1 MSLSPLVFTGVSQF
15 SSDFQTILDRAVR
28 IAQIPVQVL
37 QNRDADVLQQK
48 TLLGGLAA
56 SVASLAASLEAL
68 GDTAASRALAA
79 SSSNASVVTVLN
91 MGASSAAA
99 YTIDSITSIAVAAS
113 ERTLTGYADS
123 AATPVSANGTMK
135 LTVGSEEF
143 VFTLTNNTLV
153 GLRDKI
159 NALGAGVT
167 ASILTTADGNYL
179 FVSVNATGATPLAL
193 HDDPGGANT
202 SLLTA
207 TNPGSNAVFQ
217 LNGIAIEQSS
227 NLVNSVIPGL
237 TFTLLAESAA
247 PVTLSLETDRSKLSA
262 ALQNFVSAY
271 NHTRAQVSAQVGPAA
286 GLLSGHVVVR
296 QLQAELRNVA
306 SYRAS
311 EGEIRGLADLGI
323 SFDSAGKAS
332 FDSGALNGL
341 AQSALEDAFSFLGS
355 ANQGLGGFSLKL
367 RQYSDPI
374 SGLIRS
380 EQNGLD
386 RVDRALQAQMDALAA
401 RIDVMRRGLARK
413 LQEADA
419 LLARLEAQQT
429 TLKASL
435 LGLNHVLYGRN
446 DD

>member
-1 MSLSPLVFTGVSQF
+1 
-15 SSDFQTILDRAVR
+15 
-28 IAQIPVQVL
+28 
-37 QNRDADVLQQK
+37 
-48 TLLGGLAA
+48 
-56 SVASLAASLEAL
+56 
-68 GDTAASRALAA
+68 
-79 SSSNASVVTVLN
+79 
-91 MGASSAAA
+91 
-99 YTIDSITSIAVAAS
+99 
-113 ERTLTGYADS
+113 
-123 AATPVSANGTMK
+123 
-135 LTVGSEEF
+135 
-143 VFTLTNNTLV
+143 
-153 GLRDKI
+153 
-159 NALGAGVT
+159 
-167 ASILTTADGNYL
+167 
-179 FVSVNATGATPLAL
+179 
-193 HDDPGGANT
+193 
-202 SLLTA
+202 
-207 TNPGSNAVFQ
+207 
-217 LNGIAIEQSS
+217 
-227 NLVNSVIPGL
+227 
-237 TFTLLAESAA
+237 
-247 PVTLSLETDRSKLSA
+247 
-262 ALQNFVSAY
+262 
-271 NHTRAQVSAQVGPAA
+271 
-286 GLLSGHVVVR
+286 VVVR